1 MGGLQRFRRRRED
14 RLGPSDA
21 EPGDPADEAPVEPVP
36 SPDEPVDQPEDE
48 QEDEPEPSAVDDS
61 ADAPDDAP
69 DDATGDDDTDLAP
82 VIVGDGRRRRE
93 RGGGVVALAQAAHPR
108 QAAIVAVG
116 VGVGALAAGR
126 EAREVAVVTLA
137 VLVGQVILGWHND
150 IVDAERDADHG
161 TPRKPVADG
170 RLDAGSVWF
179 AISIGVLLVIPL
191 SLTTGIVAGLFH
203 LGSVLVGM
211 GGNLALRNGRLS
223 FVTWAVQF
231 ACYPAYLSFGGWGGA
246 DLGDPPSW
254 PMVVLAALLGIGFH
268 FVRSTWGLVADDADG
283 WHTLPLRIGRRLGA
297 TRLVLVSGAFTLA
310 VLVGMLIV
318 GSTVGLT
325 T

>member
-1 MGGLQRFRRRRED
+1 MGGLQRFRRHRED
-14 RLGPSDA
+14 RLEPSGA
-21 EPGDPADEAPVEPVP
+21 EPDAPADEASVEPP
-36 SPDEPVDQPEDE
+36 PAPDEPVHESVDE
-48 QEDEPEPSAVDDS
+48 PVDEPEGSAVDEPAEV
-61 ADAPDDAP
+61 ADDTA
-69 DDATGDDDTDLAP
+69 DDDTDLAP
-82 VIVGDGRRRRE
+82 VIVGEGRRRRQ

-108 QAAIVAVG
+108 QAVIVAVG

-137 VLVGQVILGWHND
+137 VLVGQVTLGWHND

-283 WHTLPLRIGRRLGA
+283 WHTFPLRLGRRLGA

-318 GSTVGLT
+318 GSTVGLAT
-325 T
+325 